1 MNVWVDL
8 GCLFLLICLN
18 GFFAMSEIAIVTA
31 RRSRLQMLASENAP
45 GAKLALLLSEEPTRA
60 LSTIQVGITSIGI
73 LSGIVGEAALVDPLS
88 RVLMEYFPMNEATAR
103 GISMAV
109 VVVGI
114 TYFSIV
120 IGELVPKRIG
130 QIGADAIAR
139 FVAKPIHILSY
150 IALPFVKLLSISTEF
165 LLKILGIKA
174 DNQQLTEEEIQSM
187 IEEGGETGVLDAQEH
202 TMVRNVF
209 RLDDRSVASLMIP
222 RGEVEFI
229 DLEDTREVNM
239 EKILNSPYSRLPVC
253 EGGLDDIKG
262 IVTTRQLL
270 KQMVQTGKPNFKAKD
285 QYEPLVF
292 VPESLTGMELLDNFR
307 TNSASLAFVVDEYGA
322 ILGLVTPHDVLEAIA
337 GEFKPNAPEDAQIIK
352 KGNNSFEVDGLLP
365 IPELK
370 DLLDIDEVPAEDE
383 DHYTTVGGM
392 VMFLLERI
400 PRVGDNVQ
408 WDGWNYHVVQMDGR
422 RLDRILITRVP
433 QQEEKAQDIKEE

>member
-1 MNVWVDL
+1 MNVWVDV

-31 RRSRLQMLASENAP
+31 RRTKLQMLAEDEAP
-45 GAKLALLLSEEPTRA
+45 GAKLALMLSENPTRA

-88 RVLMEYFPMNEATAR
+88 KVLIENFSLNEATAR
-103 GISMAV
+103 GLSMAV
-109 VVVGI
+109 VVISI

-130 QIGADAIAR
+130 QIGADSIAR
-139 FVAKPIHILSY
+139 FVAKPIHWLAY
-150 IALPFVKLLSISTEF
+150 IALPFVKLLSVSTEF
-165 LLKILGIKA
+165 LLKRLGIQ
-174 DNQQLTEEEIQSM
+174 NNGQQLTEEEIHSM
-187 IEEGGETGVLDAQEH
+187 IDEGGESGVLDAQEH

-209 RLDDRSVASLMIP
+209 RLDDRAVASLMIP
-222 RGEVEFI
+222 RSEVEFI
-229 DLEDTREVNM
+229 DLQDSREVNM
-239 EKILNSPYSRLPVC
+239 EKILKSPYSRLPVC
-253 EGGLDDIKG
+253 DGGLDEVRG

-270 KQMVQTGKPNFKAKD
+270 KQMVQTGKPNFKAQD

-292 VPESLTGMELLDNFR
+292 VPESLTGMELLENFR
-307 TNSASLAFVVDEYGA
+307 QNAASLAFVVDEYGA

-337 GEFKPNAPEDAQIIK
+337 GEFTPNTPEDAQVIK
-352 KGNNSFEVDGLLP
+352 KGENSFEVDGLLP

-370 DLLDIDEVPAEDE
+370 DLLDIDEVPEEDE

-400 PRVGDNVQ
+400 PRKGDKVK
-408 WDGWNYHVVQMDGR
+408 WDGWEFYVLEMDGR
-422 RLDRILITRVP
+422 RLDRILITKLP
-433 QQEEKAQDIKEE
+433 DEKTPEKHS